1 MSLPHER
8 PQRKNHRLAPVV
20 YAATEYAYYFT
31 VCARH
36 QGVPFRNPGLADAVI
51 NSLLWTKNRYQWLL
65 FCYCLMPDHL
75 HFVCRLT
82 EQDVKEINAGAR
94 GAQSE
99 GVLEHLARFKSY
111 TTSQSWKLGMLGKLW
126 QKSSYD
132 RVLDMDRPLVEV
144 VEYVLNNPVRKRL
157 VSDWQEWPYSRI
169 VDPWWWV
176 KEPWNGTEPVPYSAV
191 GNALCG
197 VPSRWLQ
204 TSALA

>member
-8 PQRKNHRLAPVV
+8 PQRKNHRLTPAV

-36 QGVPFRNPGLADAVI
+36 QGAPFRNPQLADTVI
-51 NSLLWTKNRYQWLL
+51 DSLLWTKNRYRWLL

-94 GAQSE
+94 GVQPE
-99 GVLEHLARFKSY
+99 GVLEHLGRFKSY
-111 TTSQSWKLGMLGKLW
+111 TTSQSWKLGISGKLW

-132 RVLDMDRPLVEV
+132 RVLDLDRPFVEV
-144 VEYVLNNPVRKRL
+144 IEYVLNNPVRKGL
-157 VSDWQEWPYSRI
+157 VSDWQEWPYPRI
-169 VDPWWWV
+169 VEPWW
-176 KEPWNGTEPVPYSAV
+176 
-191 GNALCG
+191 
-197 VPSRWLQ
+197 
-204 TSALA
+204 